1 MLARTIVPYNVTMP
15 RRATASGAR
24 TRTAILET
32 AADLASVDGLDGL
45 TIGRLATEL
54 AMSKSGLFAHFGSKE
69 ELQLATI
76 EEARQRYAREVIEPA
91 CAAGSGITRLH
102 ALCEAFLS
110 YVERAVFPGGCFF
123 ASAMAEF
130 DSKAPGP
137 VRDRIAQCQDQWM
150 ATLERA
156 AEEAQQRGELAA
168 DTDPRQLAFELEAAL
183 LSANWYFHLF
193 SDATYLDRARRAV
206 RARLASEATPMR
218 PAPATPRPPK
228 RVTSRPASPARPLKG
243 FALEGIPVRRTLT
256 MEALVILR
264 LGLLTPADIRIF
276 LALVRQHGHVTAI

>member
-54 AMSKSGLFAHFGSKE
+54 SMSKSGLFAHFGSKE

-110 YVERAVFPGGCFF
+110 YLQRAVFPGGCFF

-183 LSANWYFHLF
+183 LSANWYYHLF
-193 SDATYLDRARRAV
+193 NDATYFDRARRTV
-206 RARLASEATPMR
+206 RARLASEATPAGQR
-218 PAPATPRPPK
+218 LLPPAPQT
-228 RVTSRPASPARPLKG
+228 G
-243 FALEGIPVRRTLT
+243 
-256 MEALVILR
+256 
-264 LGLLTPADIRIF
+264 
-276 LALVRQHGHVTAI
+276 

>member
-1 MLARTIVPYNVTMP
+1 MAVVARMPRPSVGPCLMTATQPVLARSFVPTRPMLARTIMPYNEHMP
-15 RRATASGAR
+15 RRATTTGAR
-24 TRTAILET
+24 TRTTILHT

-110 YVERAVFPGGCFF
+110 YLERAVFPGGCFF

-137 VRDRIAQCQDQWM
+137 VRDRIAPCENQWRPPRDP
-150 ATLERA
+150 AA
-156 AEEAQQRGELAA
+156 AEARRRRELAA
-168 DTDPRQLAFELEAAL
+168 TTDPQQLAFELEAAL
-183 LSANWYFHLF
+183 LSANWYYHLF
-193 SDATYLDRARRAV
+193 NDATYFDRARRTV
-206 RARLASEATPMR
+206 RARPASEATPAGQHLVP
-218 PAPATPRPPK
+218 PAPQ
-228 RVTSRPASPARPLKG
+228 SR
-243 FALEGIPVRRTLT
+243 
-256 MEALVILR
+256 
-264 LGLLTPADIRIF
+264 
-276 LALVRQHGHVTAI
+276 